1 MEIIHRHGLAFKVI
15 EEIVPPY
22 GRPRLVQSKVTNDIL
37 CEDLTSLYSDPNSR
51 SIVLITDYPTKPIMT
66 YQDILDEIDY
76 IKRSKFRSGSEDLRN
91 ELISYYQ
98 KVSDI
103 MRAYK
108 REEQINKVLNSN
120 ECTLYLAC

>member
-15 EEIVPPY
+15 QELEPPY
-22 GRPRLVQSKVTNDIL
+22 NRPRLNMSKLVNDIL

-51 SIVLITDYPTKPIMT
+51 NIVLLTDNPTKPIMT
-66 YQDILDEIDY
+66 YQDILDELEY
-76 IKRSKFRSGSEDLRN
+76 IKITKFRSEDLRN

-98 KVSDI
+98 KVTDT

-108 REEQINKVLNSN
+108 REEQINKILNSN

>member
-22 GRPRLVQSKVTNDIL
+22 DRPRLVQSKVTNDIL

-51 SIVLITDYPTKPIMT
+51 SIVLLTDNPTKPIMT

-76 IKRSKFRSGSEDLRN
+76 IKRSRFRSGTEDLRN

-98 KVSDI
+98 KVSDT

-120 ECTLYLAC
+120 ECILYLAC

>member
-22 GRPRLVQSKVTNDIL
+22 DRPRLVQSKVTNDIL

>member
-22 GRPRLVQSKVTNDIL
+22 DRPRLVQSKVTNDIL

-108 REEQINKVLNSN
+108 REEQINKVLNRN

>member
-1 MEIIHRHGLAFKVI
+1 MEIIHRHGLAFKVL
-15 EEIVPPY
+15 EKIVPPY
-22 GRPRLVQSKVTNDIL
+22 DRPRLQQSRVVTDIL

-51 SIVLITDYPTKPIMT
+51 NIVLLTDNPTKPIMT

-76 IKRSKFRSGSEDLRN
+76 IKRSRFRSEDLKS

-98 KVSDI
+98 KVSDT